1 MKVRTSRPRRSF
13 SVGITGH
20 RPPLLDDEAEAMA
33 RPWLTEVLQE
43 LAGAAAEIGLSHPV
57 LFGAPPLI
65 PRFVSPLA
73 EGADQL
79 GARVALEMGYRLHAI
94 LPLQP
99 EDYRTDFDIAG
110 LTGFNAL
117 LSRADSVEQL
127 PEQAGA
133 RAESYAFAGRATVEN
148 SDVLIALWDGE
159 PARGV
164 GGTAEVVAH
173 ALSSGVPVIHL
184 TIPSDIPGCI
194 LWNGYEDCLD
204 LVDGEVAPSR
214 PIDRASLRALI
225 FAFFEQQAAGHN

>member
-1 MKVRTSRPRRSF
+1 MKFRTSRPRRSF

-33 RPWLTEVLQE
+33 RPWLTEVLQD
-43 LAGAAAEIGLSHPV
+43 LAEAAAEVALSYPALFSAHP
-57 LFGAPPLI
+57 AI

-79 GARVALEMGYRLHAI
+79 GARVALEVGYRLHAI
-94 LPLQP
+94 LPLPP
-99 EDYRTDFDIAG
+99 EDYRTDFDTAG

-117 LSRADSVEQL
+117 LRCADSVLQL
-127 PEQAGA
+127 PEQDGG
-133 RAESYAFAGRATVEN
+133 RAESYALAGRATVDN

-173 ALSSGVPVIHL
+173 ALCNDLPVVHL
-184 TIPSDIPGCI
+184 TIPSEVPGRI
-194 LWNGYEDCLD
+194 LWTGYEGYLD
-204 LVDGEVAPSR
+204 PADGAPSR
-214 PIDRASLRALI
+214 PIDRASLRGLVFAL
-225 FAFFEQQAAGHN
+225 FDPQAAS